1 MGMGRT
7 ERMKALNGIHHI
19 SAITADATKNVLFYT
34 GVMGLR
40 LVKKTVNQDNP
51 AVYHLF
57 YADEDGSPGADLTFF
72 EYPGLARGRAGAGMI
87 HRIAFRVA
95 GDEAL
100 EFWAGRL
107 ASSGI
112 DSVREEDRL
121 RFDDPEGL
129 GFELIAEAPRDRPL
143 VARHPEI
150 PPHLALRGFAGVR
163 AFESRRHA
171 SHEFLTE
178 TLGFEGT
185 GSDSYESRGETR
197 GSFYVYDAAPEARAL
212 GGSGTVHHVAWSSTT
227 EDHPAWRDQVVA
239 GGGTPTP
246 VIDRF
251 YFRSIYFREPSGVLF
266 EIATMGPG
274 FSTDEAKEHLGE
286 RLSLPPAFEYLRE
299 QVEATLTPLPTPR
312 QTSATRLVT
321 GPAVPPTR

>member
-1 MGMGRT
+1 
-7 ERMKALNGIHHI
+7 MKPLNGIHHI
-19 SAITADATKNVLFYT
+19 SAITADATRNVLFYT

-57 YADEDGSPGADLTFF
+57 YADEEGSPGADLTFF
-72 EYPGLARGRAGAGMI
+72 EYPGLVRGRAGAGMV

-100 EFWAGRL
+100 GFWSRRL

-112 DSVREEDRL
+112 DSVREDDQL

-129 GFELIAEAPRDRPL
+129 GFELIAEAPRDQPL

-150 PPHLALRGFAGVR
+150 PSHLALQGFAGVR

-171 SHEFLTE
+171 SHEFLSE
-178 TLGFEGT
+178 TLGFKGT
-185 GSDSYESRGETR
+185 GPDSYESRGDSR
-197 GSFYVYDAAPEARAL
+197 GSFYVYDAAPEARGL
-212 GGSGTVHHVAWSSTT
+212 GGSGTVHHVAWSSTM
-227 EDHPAWRDQVVA
+227 EDHQAWREQVIA
-239 GGGTPTP
+239 GGGDPTP

-266 EIATMGPG
+266 EIATIGPG
-274 FSTDEAKEHLGE
+274 FSADEPKEHLGE
-286 RLSLPPAFEYLRE
+286 RLSLPPAFEYLRA
-299 QVEATLTPLPTPR
+299 QVEANLTPLPNPR
-312 QTSATRLVT
+312 ETSRIS
-321 GPAVPPTR
+321 

>member
-1 MGMGRT
+1 
-7 ERMKALNGIHHI
+7 MKPLNGIHHI
-19 SAITADATKNVLFYT
+19 SAITADATRNVLFYT

-57 YADEDGSPGADLTFF
+57 YADEEGSPGADLTFF
-72 EYPGLARGRAGAGMI
+72 EYPGLVRGRAGAGMV

-100 EFWAGRL
+100 GFWSRRL

-112 DSVREEDRL
+112 DSVREDDQL

-129 GFELIAEAPRDRPL
+129 GFELIAEAPRDQPL

-150 PPHLALRGFAGVR
+150 PSHLALQGFAGVR

-171 SHEFLTE
+171 SHEFLSE
-178 TLGFEGT
+178 TLGFKGT
-185 GSDSYESRGETR
+185 GPDSYESRGDSR
-197 GSFYVYDAAPEARAL
+197 GSFYVYDAAPEARGL
-212 GGSGTVHHVAWSSTT
+212 GGSGTVHHVAWSSTM
-227 EDHPAWRDQVVA
+227 EDHQAWREKVIA
-239 GGGTPTP
+239 GGGDPTP

-266 EIATMGPG
+266 EIATIGPG
-274 FSTDEAKEHLGE
+274 FSADEPKEHLGE
-286 RLSLPPAFEYLRE
+286 RLSLPPAFEYLRA
-299 QVEATLTPLPTPR
+299 QVEANLTPLPNPR
-312 QTSATRLVT
+312 ETSRIS
-321 GPAVPPTR
+321 